1 MTPLHRLAAVAL
13 LVTAGACA
21 GSVYLPADPGGAKND
36 LSGLD
41 VREAWLAEHPDTPDD
56 IREAILEGVFI
67 PGMTIEHRDVITN
80 PDRRGL
86 TGYGYW
92 RSRDLAGET
101 RYQWFVASEREPF
114 DDGRGRAVCELV
126 YRDAR
131 LSDVRY
137 CGGSEDDGNA
147 DDTGDDD

>member
-1 MTPLHRLAAVAL
+1 MIPLHRLAAVL
-13 LVTAGACA
+13 LLITAGACA
-21 GSVYLPADPGGAKND
+21 GRVYLPADPGGAKND

-41 VREAWLAEHPDTPDD
+41 GREMWLAEHPDTPDD

-67 PGMTIEHRDVITN
+67 PGMTVEHRDVIAN

-86 TGYGYW
+86 TGSGYW
-92 RSRDLAGET
+92 RSRDLGDET
-101 RYQWFVASEREPF
+101 RYQWYVASEREPF

-126 YRDAR
+126 YREAA

-137 CGGSEDDGNA
+137 CGDADMDETAEPDG
-147 DDTGDDD
+147 G

>member
-1 MTPLHRLAAVAL
+1 MTPLHRLAAVSL
-13 LVTAGACA
+13 LVVAGACA
-21 GSVYLPADPGGAKND
+21 GQVYLPADPGGAKND

-41 VREAWLAEHPDTPDD
+41 TRQLWLESHPDTPDD

-80 PDRRGL
+80 SDRRGL

-92 RSRDLAGET
+92 RSRDMGGET

-114 DDGRGRAVCELV
+114 DDGRGRPVCELV
-126 YRDAR
+126 YRDGVLA
-131 LSDVRY
+131 DVRY
-137 CGGSEDDGNA
+137 CGGQDSTDAGSDA
-147 DDTGDDD
+147 DSG